1 MVAPEVAPMSYPN
14 NKPPKAGKRNL
25 KIAGTELNL
34 GNDLFIFSEK
44 HIRTKT
50 SVTYYFLIHPTLFY
64 NFFKYY
70 SCFQT
75 KTKTE

>member
-14 NKPPKAGKRNL
+14 NKPPKAGNKNL
-25 KIAGTELNL
+25 KIAGTKLNL

-50 SVTYYFLIHPTLFY
+50 SVTYYFLIHPTLF
-64 NFFKYY
+64 
-70 SCFQT
+70 
-75 KTKTE
+75 